1 MSKILHQI
9 VTTFY
14 LLNPFYRKTFR
25 DQILLAMKKKMG
37 NFTAGISKNYKHSVK
52 ELVNKNQGF
61 YFMNQVRGTPA
72 YWKRFQYEALAMI
85 K

>member
-1 MSKILHQI
+1 
-9 VTTFY
+9 
-14 LLNPFYRKTFR
+14 
-25 DQILLAMKKKMG
+25 MKKKMG
-37 NFTAGISKNYKHSVK
+37 NFTAGISKTYKHSVK

-72 YWKRFQYEALAMI
+72 YWKRFQYEVLAMI